1 MRRRVAVAVA
11 VAACA
16 GAGALAVAPA
26 VRPDADPPVARTDVT
41 RPSAANPVTNGDG
54 SEVIRQPEGTATQ
67 GLPGLETSAKARPV
81 TSLPRTAS
89 SRGRVVKGFPT
100 SVVTVAP
107 GSRVRSSGVSSTART
122 VQVSLVARSPESSR
136 NVLTFFRRQL
146 TGQGFAESVVPAVA
160 GSTASSFRRGADN
173 LVVTVKGD
181 RHATYSL
188 FGTLRVRG

>member
-1 MRRRVAVAVA
+1 MRRRVLVGVAVA
-11 VAACA
+11 GCA
-16 GAGALAVAPA
+16 GVLAVAPA
-26 VRPDADPPVARTDVT
+26 VRSDGDPPVARTDVT
-41 RPSAANPVTNGDG
+41 RSSAPNPVTNGDG

-67 GLPGLETSAKARPV
+67 GLPGLEKTSAKARPV

-107 GSRVRSSGVSSTART
+107 GSRIRSSGVSSTART

-136 NVLTFFRRQL
+136 SVLTFFRRQL
-146 TGQGFAESVVPAVA
+146 TAQGFAESVIPAVA

-181 RHATYSL
+181 RRATYSL